1 MNASGLIRGYLAKNV
16 ETEKFLTHVATTI
29 QRQLQ
34 EWDEHYKVKVE
45 TCPGHPFLITIHVNT
60 PIYKVVLSQEEVRM
74 NQEKGP
80 YALDRLIW
88 RELQVQG
95 MVILYS
101 PGNYLAHVL

>member
-16 ETEKFLTHVATTI
+16 ETEDFLTHVTTTI

-34 EWDEHYKVKVE
+34 EWNEHYKVKVE
-45 TCPGHPFLITIHVNT
+45 TFPGHSFLITIHVNT
-60 PIYKVVLSQEEVRM
+60 PIYKEVRM

-95 MVILYS
+95 MIILYS